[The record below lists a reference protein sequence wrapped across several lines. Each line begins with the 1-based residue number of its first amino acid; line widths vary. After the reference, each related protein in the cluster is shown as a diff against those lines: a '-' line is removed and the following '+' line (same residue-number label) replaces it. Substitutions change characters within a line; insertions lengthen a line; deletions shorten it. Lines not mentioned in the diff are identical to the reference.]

1 MHQAPTSRR
10 WAAAQAAAAA
20 RAAVGSGG
28 AKGGSEVAPSEM
40 ERLTTVKAKIAAGRY
55 TGWKRGREKSV
66 YGYGC
71 VWACEKVCFERDSEN
86 EIE

>member
-1 MHQAPTSRR
+1 VS
-10 WAAAQAAAAA
+10 
-20 RAAVGSGG
+20 SGG

-66 YGYGC
+66 CGC

-86 EIE
+86 EIERKQWQVRQQRRSGGVGRG